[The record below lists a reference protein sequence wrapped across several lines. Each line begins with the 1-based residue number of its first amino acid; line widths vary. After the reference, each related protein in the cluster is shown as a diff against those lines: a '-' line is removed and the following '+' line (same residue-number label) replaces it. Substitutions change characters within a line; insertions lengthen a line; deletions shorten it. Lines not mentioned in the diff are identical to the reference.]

1 MSRARLLIVDDDPMF
16 RQLLTRML
24 RKDYLIAV
32 ANDGVEAFAK
42 ASEHLPDVA
51 IVDVQMPN
59 WDGIKTLRAFRTHPD
74 LRFVPVIILTSDAK
88 KSTVLSAI
96 QNGAADYL
104 IKADL
109 RNDDLIARIQRL
121 LTRKSGPL
129 PPAPPEPNQKPSPA
143 RPHLSS
149 PLPEPALAGVSS
161 PPPAMQRTSTFDDEA
176 IQSILDSWE

>member
-32 ANDGVEAFAK
+32 ANDGVEAFSK

-74 LRFVPVIILTSDAK
+74 LRLVPVIILTGDAK

-121 LTRKSGPL
+121 LTRKSGAF
-129 PPAPPEPNQKPSPA
+129 PPGTPETNQKPSPT
-143 RPHLSS
+143 RPHESS
-149 PLPEPALAGVSS
+149 PRPEPALAGVSS
-161 PPPAMQRTSTFDDEA
+161 PPPAMQRTSTFDDQA